1 METIQLTIPGMKSQ
15 HCMMTVTSVV
25 KSVEGAQLKK
35 VASGVAEIE
44 LATAAK
50 KSVIEAI
57 EKAGYAVS
65 SSSSI

>member
-1 METIQLTIPGMKSQ
+1 METIQLAIPGMKSQ
-15 HCMMTVTSVV
+15 HCMMVVTSTV
-25 KSVEGAQLKK
+25 KSIAGAQLKK

-44 LATAAK
+44 LTTASK

-65 SSSSI
+65 SSTTL